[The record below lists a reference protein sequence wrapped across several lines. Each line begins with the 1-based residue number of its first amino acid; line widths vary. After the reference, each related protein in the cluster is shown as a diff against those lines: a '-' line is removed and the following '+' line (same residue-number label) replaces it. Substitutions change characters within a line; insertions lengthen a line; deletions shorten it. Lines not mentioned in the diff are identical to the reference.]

1 MFVVDEVNRHTV
13 DAPDKSKTE
22 GIIVMWAAG
31 PNPPQVGGV
40 KPTPKTSM
48 GSPRRTFGTVVER
61 ATERASAG

>member
-1 MFVVDEVNRHTV
+1 MVLVDNVGRH
-13 DAPDKSKTE
+13 AMEAADKSKTE